1 MRCPGSVPSNVADG
15 DGAHV
20 RIERLRVENHAGIP
34 DLDVEV
40 RGHLVLVGPNDAGK
54 SSLLRLLDATTSA
67 GAPRLY
73 SLLTP
78 ETLRD
83 PDGSLVVELVFV
95 DPDDVQKSALADELE
110 TIGGAHRLRLRLEAA
125 FDAATGE
132 MVIERHV
139 NKPGLSVPV
148 SASKLAY
155 LGWTY
160 LPSSRSPDREL
171 GNGRASALRELL
183 GGVEL
188 GDSAADIEA
197 AIARLHEV
205 VAEAPALVAVRKE
218 LAAALDDLLP
228 RAVDADAIQLRLPS
242 ADEADPLADVDVQ
255 LADGARSRSLR
266 RQSDGMR
273 AMSTVALQL
282 LTRSTAKIIAVD
294 EPETHLHPLA
304 QRRMGRML
312 RSGTHQAVVATHSS
326 AVLTQFDPMDVVA
339 LAGTGHR
346 QLGHAP
352 FAEDPQAASAW
363 WTSPA
368 LEPLT
373 ASAVILVEGKTD
385 VTILE
390 AVASLLGHDLDRLG
404 IAVARVD
411 GSGGFK
417 MALRLFGPG
426 GFAVPYAG
434 LVDKAEAAD
443 VAGYLGVDEAD
454 LAGQGFS
461 ICDAD
466 LEAEC
471 VRALGSE
478 RHAELLCASGYF
490 SPAAIRSAN
499 GVADLADL
507 AETDYTAWCR
517 KKKKALVAAAL
528 ALTLTPADAA
538 AITPVVGAVEA
549 AVRAVQP

>member
-1 MRCPGSVPSNVADG
+1 M
-15 DGAHV
+15 
-20 RIERLRVENHAGIP
+20 RIEHLRVENHWGIP
-34 DLDVEV
+34 DLAVEV

-54 SSLLRLLDATTSA
+54 SSLLRLLDAVMSA
-67 GAPRLY
+67 GTSRLH
-73 SLLTP
+73 SLLTT
-78 ETLRD
+78 EILRD
-83 PDGSLVVELVFV
+83 SDAPLVVELVLTE
-95 DPDDVQKSALADELE
+95 PDDAQKSALADELE
-110 TIGGAHRLRLRLEAA
+110 TIDGDHRLRLRLEAA
-125 FDAATGE
+125 FDTAADE
-132 MVIERHV
+132 MAIERHV
-139 NKPGLSVPV
+139 VKPGLVVPA
-148 SASKLAY
+148 SAAKLSH

-171 GNGRASALRELL
+171 GNGRASAVRELL
-183 GGVEL
+183 GGTDL

-197 AIARLHEV
+197 AIAQLHAV
-205 VAEAPALVAVRKE
+205 VAEVPSLVEVREE

-228 RAVDADAIQLRLPS
+228 RPINVDDIRLRLPS

-255 LADGARSRSLR
+255 LTDGPRSRSLR
-266 RQSDGMR
+266 QQSDGMR

-304 QRRMGRML
+304 QRRMARML
-312 RSGTHQAVVATHSS
+312 GTRTHQAIVATHSS

-346 QLGHAP
+346 QLGLEP
-352 FAEDPQAASAW
+352 FAQDPQAASSW

-373 ASAVILVEGKTD
+373 ANAVIFVEGKTD
-385 VTILE
+385 VTIVE
-390 AVASLLGHDLDRLG
+390 SVAQRLGYDLDRLG
-404 IAVARVD
+404 IAVAQVD

-434 LVDKAEAAD
+434 LVDKAEASD
-443 VAGYLGVDEAD
+443 VAGYLEVDEAD
-454 LAGQGFS
+454 ITNFGFS

-471 VRALGSE
+471 VRALGPQ
-478 RHAELLCASGYF
+478 RHAELLCNSGYF
-490 SPAAIRSAN
+490 APAQICSAN
-499 GVADLADL
+499 DVQDFQELTEGGY
-507 AETDYTAWCR
+507 TDWCR

-528 ALTLTPADAA
+528 ADTMTPEEVAT
-538 AITPVVGAVEA
+538 ILPVVETVEA
-549 AVRAVQP
+549 AVRAVRP